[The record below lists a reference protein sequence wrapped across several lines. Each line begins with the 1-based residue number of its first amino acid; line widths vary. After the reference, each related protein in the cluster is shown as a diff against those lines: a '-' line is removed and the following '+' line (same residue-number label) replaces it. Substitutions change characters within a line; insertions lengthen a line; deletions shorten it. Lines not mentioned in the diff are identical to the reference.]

1 MRRERPEEKDG
12 PLSLDNKFIAGMINA
27 GLWLEEE
34 LARRQLPRTEV
45 SDHCFEFNRRVFS
58 QKKAGE
64 DPAPHAAAEEYLYE
78 AMEER
83 RKSAAA

>member
-1 MRRERPEEKDG
+1 MRRERPEERSAS
-12 PLSLDNKFIAGMINA
+12 LSLDNKFIAGMVDA
-27 GLWLEEE
+27 GLWLEGE

-45 SDHCFEFNRRVFS
+45 SGHCLEFNRRVFS

-78 AMEER
+78 TMEER
-83 RKSAAA
+83 RRKTVA